1 MRCDG
6 DASTEE
12 EELGPDDSLLCG
24 CFDLKITEKEEF
36 FGRKCPAHL
45 CKLAHSHCIGLV
57 IVFPFLHCDP
67 TLFDP
72 TPELQRWVGS

>member
-45 CKLAHSHCIGLV
+45 CKPAHSQVPWLSHRVSLSDSVIHLV
-57 IVFPFLHCDP
+57 
-67 TLFDP
+67 
-72 TPELQRWVGS
+72 